1 MARGD
6 RRPTVE
12 AGGEDVIGIIGTIVL
27 LPLALV
33 GLAVGLVRF
42 GLSAVRAL
50 VGSGISRLAASG

>member
-1 MARGD
+1 VRN
-6 RRPTVE
+6 
-12 AGGEDVIGIIGTIVL
+12 VIGIIGTIVL

-42 GLSAVRAL
+42 GLAAIRAL

>member
-1 MARGD
+1 M
-6 RRPTVE
+6 
-12 AGGEDVIGIIGTIVL
+12 IGIIGTIVL

-42 GLSAVRAL
+42 GLSAIRAL